1 MPLKQMVLQLPNK
14 TRMIRYA
21 IVLLILCGC
30 ISCQQVKKEASTID
44 QSDQTPKSA
53 QQDRTTFE
61 LYELSEMAVLME
73 QMYVDNQRI
82 RDRIMEGIPLT
93 DSMPSLHQRLFT
105 AVMTDPTDRDLFFE
119 TQARAFIQVE
129 EAFYED
135 PNQQTKAKF
144 NAIVEACLSC
154 HQKKCGGPI
163 PRIKKLVIP

>member
-1 MPLKQMVLQLPNK
+1 
-14 TRMIRYA
+14 MIRWA

-30 ISCQQVKKEASTID
+30 ISCQQVKKEANTTD
-44 QSDQTPKSA
+44 HLDPKSKST
-53 QQDRTTFE
+53 QQDHSTFK
-61 LYELSEMAVLME
+61 LYEMSEMAVLME

-82 RDRIMEGIPLT
+82 RDRIMEGIVLT

-105 AVMTDPTDRDLFFE
+105 AVMTDPSDRDLFFE

-135 PNQQTKAKF
+135 PNHQTKAKF

-163 PRIKKLVIP
+163 PRIKKLLIP

>member
-1 MPLKQMVLQLPNK
+1 
-14 TRMIRYA
+14 MIRFA
-21 IVLLILCGC
+21 LCLLVLLGC
-30 ISCQQVKKEASTID
+30 ISCQQVKKEANTEH
-44 QSDQTPKSA
+44 QLAPTPKDTQPDKEA
-53 QQDRTTFE
+53 FQ

-82 RDRIMEGIPLT
+82 RNRIMSSSAIT

-105 AVMTDPTDRDLFFE
+105 AVMTDPGDRDLFFE

-129 EAFYED
+129 EAFYQD
-135 PNQQTKAKF
+135 PNHQTKAKF

-163 PRIKKLVIP
+163 PRIKKLLIP